1 MSMTGVRRFS
11 GTVAAGITDI
21 VEDPEW
27 VPHTFNPAGDTLIFV
42 RVPREVR
49 EANPFLDG
57 ALLEALDRVSL
68 PYEAVQQVQL
78 PDLVHAHFVFHTAL
92 CGSTLLAKALGAV
105 GNASVLK
112 EPGILLNLYFRFQR
126 GNEEAEIPR
135 LDLALSLLAR
145 PFGGSNG
152 VVVKPTCMVGPLI
165 PHIMRLRPKARAILL
180 HTDIRSFLLAVAKRG
195 IKGRSWGRRVFA
207 NCRRAIPLEF
217 GYDADETLE
226 HTDLQ
231 VAGLAWLM
239 RGWLFDR
246 IAANLG
252 PDRILQIGAGD
263 LYGNPEATLKTTSAF
278 FGMASDPGTIQSILR
293 GPIFNTHSKEA
304 GRPFEKSD
312 RESEFAALSET
323 HGEEVEIVVKWLRA
337 VAEQRGLRMD

>member
-1 MSMTGVRRFS
+1 MTGVRRFS

-112 EPGILLNLYFRFQR
+112 EPGILLNLNFRFQR

-135 LDLALSLLAR
+135 
-145 PFGGSNG
+145 
-152 VVVKPTCMVGPLI
+152 
-165 PHIMRLRPKARAILL
+165 
-180 HTDIRSFLLAVAKRG
+180 
-195 IKGRSWGRRVFA
+195 
-207 NCRRAIPLEF
+207 
-217 GYDADETLE
+217 
-226 HTDLQ
+226 
-231 VAGLAWLM
+231 
-239 RGWLFDR
+239 
-246 IAANLG
+246 
-252 PDRILQIGAGD
+252 
-263 LYGNPEATLKTTSAF
+263 
-278 FGMASDPGTIQSILR
+278 
-293 GPIFNTHSKEA
+293 
-304 GRPFEKSD
+304 
-312 RESEFAALSET
+312 
-323 HGEEVEIVVKWLRA
+323 
-337 VAEQRGLRMD
+337 